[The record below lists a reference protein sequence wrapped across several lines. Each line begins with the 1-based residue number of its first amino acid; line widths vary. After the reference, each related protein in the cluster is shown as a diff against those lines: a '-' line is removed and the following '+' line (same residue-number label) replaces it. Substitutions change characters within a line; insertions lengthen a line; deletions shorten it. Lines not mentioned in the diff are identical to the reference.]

1 MTEDNIYVN
10 EDCYLTTEN
19 IFNLHDYLY
28 EGYVRKDIFFFFFNF
43 VTSSIDGKETRRKW

>member
-28 EGYVRKDIFFFFFNF
+28 EGYVRRSMERRHVESDK
-43 VTSSIDGKETRRKW
+43 SISITMMTVI